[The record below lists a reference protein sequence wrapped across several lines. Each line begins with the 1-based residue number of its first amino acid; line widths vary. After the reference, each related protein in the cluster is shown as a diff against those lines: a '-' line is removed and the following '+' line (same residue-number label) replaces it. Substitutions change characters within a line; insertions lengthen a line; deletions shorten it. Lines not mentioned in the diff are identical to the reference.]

1 MIANM
6 YKCICMYIYI
16 FIYLVLGG
24 MADGRHGFMLVVEII
39 ESTSGC
45 MFRNAD
51 CEVGTMNIWGF
62 CE

>member
-1 MIANM
+1 MIINVYA
-6 YKCICMYIYI
+6 CIKYIYGTWR
-16 FIYLVLGG
+16 Y
-24 MADGRHGFMLVVEII
+24 GRYGYMLVVEII